1 MSFIS
6 FEFVALLLLSFIAF
20 HATPARHRKYVMLTA
35 SCAFIGYYNLSFLL
49 TALAVSL
56 LTYAAARLMERAQQR
71 GGQARTA
78 YWTGIAA
85 LLLLWTGFRHSWWM
99 GQTSILFP
107 LGISFY
113 TFQAVAY
120 LTEIYW
126 KEEKAEHSLPA
137 FLLYM
142 LLFMKFL
149 SGPIERPADLL
160 PQIREMRPVPYK
172 MMTYGLL
179 TIVVGLVKKL
189 MLADHLAPGID
200 SVFDSVRTASGVQ
213 LLMAG
218 LLYPVELY
226 ADFSGYTDIAIG
238 CAMLFGIRLSPNFDR
253 PFTAQTTADFWRR
266 WHMSLSFWVRDYL
279 YMPLASL
286 TRRWGTSGLTLSLL
300 VTFILLGVWH
310 GTGWTFAVY
319 GLIQGVIIVWENKT
333 QRLREAAHQRMGD
346 RLFSICSIVR
356 TYLIFAFS
364 LVFFRTK
371 TMDDALYFLSHISF
385 RTHLTWKE
393 LNLGLSDHALIVVG
407 STLLLMLAYE
417 HFAAR
422 KDLLR
427 ALQEKPVWLRWAIYY
442 AIVIVLFAYG
452 KIGTENFIYLQ
463 FYHDGREPHT
473 QTKTCYTEGHLQTP
487 VLQPPLLG
495 RHPALFP

>member
-1 MSFIS
+1 
-6 FEFVALLLLSFIAF
+6 
-20 HATPARHRKYVMLTA
+20 
-35 SCAFIGYYNLSFLL
+35 
-49 TALAVSL
+49 
-56 LTYAAARLMERAQQR
+56 
-71 GGQARTA
+71 
-78 YWTGIAA
+78 
-85 LLLLWTGFRHSWWM
+85 
-99 GQTSILFP
+99 
-107 LGISFY
+107 
-113 TFQAVAY
+113 
-120 LTEIYW
+120 
-126 KEEKAEHSLPA
+126 
-137 FLLYM
+137 M

-463 FYHDGREPHT
+463 F
-473 QTKTCYTEGHLQTP
+473 
-487 VLQPPLLG
+487 
-495 RHPALFP
+495 

>member
-1 MSFIS
+1 
-6 FEFVALLLLSFIAF
+6 
-20 HATPARHRKYVMLTA
+20 
-35 SCAFIGYYNLSFLL
+35 
-49 TALAVSL
+49 
-56 LTYAAARLMERAQQR
+56 
-71 GGQARTA
+71 
-78 YWTGIAA
+78 
-85 LLLLWTGFRHSWWM
+85 
-99 GQTSILFP
+99 
-107 LGISFY
+107 
-113 TFQAVAY
+113 
-120 LTEIYW
+120 
-126 KEEKAEHSLPA
+126 
-137 FLLYM
+137 
-142 LLFMKFL
+142 
-149 SGPIERPADLL
+149 
-160 PQIREMRPVPYK
+160 MRPVPYR

-218 LLYPVELY
+218 LLYPWNFMPTSRAIPTSPSAAPCCSASASPPISTVRSRHRPRLI
-226 ADFSGYTDIAIG
+226 SGDAGT
-238 CAMLFGIRLSPNFDR
+238 CRSP
-253 PFTAQTTADFWRR
+253 
-266 WHMSLSFWVRDYL
+266 SGVRDYL

-319 GLIQGVIIVWENKT
+319 GLIQGVFIVWENKT

-393 LNLGLSDHALIVVG
+393 LNLGLSDHALIVAG
-407 STLLLMLAYE
+407 STLLLILAYE

-422 KDLLR
+422 KDLLH
-427 ALQEKPVWLRWAIYY
+427 ALQEKPVWLRWTIYY

-463 FYHDGREPHT
+463 F
-473 QTKTCYTEGHLQTP
+473 
-487 VLQPPLLG
+487 
-495 RHPALFP
+495 

>member
-20 HATPARHRKYVMLTA
+20 HAAPARHRKYVMLTA

-160 PQIREMRPVPYK
+160 PQIREMRPVPYR

-279 YMPLASL
+279 YMPLASF

-319 GLIQGVIIVWENKT
+319 GLIQGVVIVWENKT

-393 LNLGLSDHALIVVG
+393 LNLGLSDHALIVAG

-463 FYHDGREPHT
+463 F
-473 QTKTCYTEGHLQTP
+473 
-487 VLQPPLLG
+487 
-495 RHPALFP
+495 

>member
-20 HATPARHRKYVMLTA
+20 HAAPARHRKYVMLTA

-56 LTYAAARLMERAQQR
+56 LTYATARLMERAQQR

-160 PQIREMRPVPYK
+160 PQIREMRPVPYR

-200 SVFDSVRTASGVQ
+200 SVFDSVRSRHRPRLISGD
-213 LLMAG
+213 AG
-218 LLYPVELY
+218 TCRSP
-226 ADFSGYTDIAIG
+226 SG
-238 CAMLFGIRLSPNFDR
+238 CATTCTCHSHPSP
-253 PFTAQTTADFWRR
+253 AGGE
-266 WHMSLSFWVRDYL
+266 LRD
-279 YMPLASL
+279 S
-286 TRRWGTSGLTLSLL
+286 R
-300 VTFILLGVWH
+300 
-310 GTGWTFAVY
+310 
-319 GLIQGVIIVWENKT
+319 
-333 QRLREAAHQRMGD
+333 
-346 RLFSICSIVR
+346 
-356 TYLIFAFS
+356 
-364 LVFFRTK
+364 
-371 TMDDALYFLSHISF
+371 
-385 RTHLTWKE
+385 
-393 LNLGLSDHALIVVG
+393 
-407 STLLLMLAYE
+407 
-417 HFAAR
+417 
-422 KDLLR
+422 
-427 ALQEKPVWLRWAIYY
+427 
-442 AIVIVLFAYG
+442 
-452 KIGTENFIYLQ
+452 
-463 FYHDGREPHT
+463 
-473 QTKTCYTEGHLQTP
+473 
-487 VLQPPLLG
+487 
-495 RHPALFP
+495 